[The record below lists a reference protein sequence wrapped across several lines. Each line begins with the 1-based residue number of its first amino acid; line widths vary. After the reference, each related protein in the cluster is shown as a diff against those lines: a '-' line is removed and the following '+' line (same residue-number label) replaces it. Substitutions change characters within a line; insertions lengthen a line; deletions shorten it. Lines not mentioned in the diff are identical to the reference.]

1 VRSLS
6 PQLGQVIRRY
16 RLAARLSQEE
26 LAARTG
32 LHRTYVSLVE
42 RGLRNITVNALVG
55 IGDTLWVSVATLIAE
70 AEDQASRR
78 IGTSQELDDH

>member
-1 VRSLS
+1 MRSLS

-55 IGDTLWVSVATLIAE
+55 IGDTVGVPAAQLIAE
-70 AEDQASRR
+70 AEDQVSSRV
-78 IGTSQELDDH
+78 GT